1 MLHARP
7 WRSYLVEKRPAGTG
21 DSPWQFYQR
30 VPMTDWF
37 QVVGVMPAG
46 GLEFRAQEF
55 IADPPILDMVALTNR
70 TVQLVLFGAP
80 TKNYRV
86 QTAPSITGPL
96 NWQPGPAVAMT
107 NSFRLLP
114 WPTTS
119 QSILFFRVQQ
129 E

>member
-1 MLHARP
+1 LELGI
-7 WRSYLVEKRPAGTG
+7 WFFTG
-21 DSPWQFYQR
+21 GWSLGFGSSLE
-30 VPMTDWF
+30 
-37 QVVGVMPAG
+37 VGVWDLVLHWS
-46 GLEFRAQEF
+46 LELGIWCFTPFVPFSDPRPDF
-55 IADPPILDMVALTNR
+55 IFGRHEMVALTNR

-80 TKNYRV
+80 TKDYRV

-114 WPTTS
+114 WQTTS